1 MGVCHRA
8 ATAPRFP
15 PGSVG
20 AVSALVA
27 PPSPS
32 WDLLLTDWQPDWL
45 LAVVVGATG
54 AYAVGVHRLAR
65 RGRAWPRSRSLAF
78 AAAMA
83 VVVIATQ
90 SGLAAYDRVLFSL
103 HVVQH
108 LLLGMVAALLL
119 VLSAPIT
126 LALQA
131 SGRTGQRRLLRV
143 LHSRPVATVTHPVT
157 AWLLFGGTLAVLYF
171 TGLYELSLRNDWVHA
186 LVHAHFLVVGFLFMA
201 HVVAVDPIPGALGFG
216 ARLLYVLVALPFHAF
231 LGVAIL
237 ASNEVLAAGWY
248 DGVVRTWGASPLSDQ
263 RTGAGV
269 LWVAGELFG
278 VVAALVVVRRWMAH
292 EERAGARHDRRLSE
306 APPRPPVAVG

>member
-1 MGVCHRA
+1 ML
-8 ATAPRFP
+8 
-15 PGSVG
+15 
-20 AVSALVA
+20 ALVA
-27 PPSPS
+27 PPPPS
-32 WDLLLTDWQPDWL
+32 WDVLLTDWEPDVL
-45 LAVVVGATG
+45 LVVVALAAAG
-54 AYAVGVHRLAR
+54 YALGVHRLAR
-65 RGRAWPRSRSLAF
+65 RGRSWPRRRSLSF
-78 AAAMA
+78 AAGLA

-119 VLSAPIT
+119 ALAAPVT

-131 SGRTGQRRLLRV
+131 SGRAGQQRLLRV
-143 LHSRPVATVTHPVT
+143 LHSPPVRILTHPVT

-186 LVHAHFLVVGFLFMA
+186 AVHAHFLVAGFLFLA
-201 HVVAVDPIPGALGFG
+201 IVVAVDPIPVVLGFG

-237 ASNEVLAAGWY
+237 GSDEVIAGGWY
-248 DGVVRTWGASPLSDQ
+248 DEVVRGWGSSPLADQ
-263 RTGAGV
+263 RTGAGL

-278 VVAALVVVRRWMAH
+278 LVAALVVVRRWMAH
-292 EERAGARHDRRLSE
+292 EERAGARHDRQLE
-306 APPRPPVAVG
+306 AARTA